1 MREFSL
7 DTISANL
14 YDEFTEATITKN
26 KPTNT
31 VQSNKASKSFL
42 KIKTISKWNN
52 LGLVMLPYLLTFC
65 RIVIGL
71 VFAYAFLTKIR
82 DVNAFNQTIT
92 RFKLLPAPWSR
103 PMALLFLTGE
113 LAVVMLTFVGG
124 QLLPLA
130 FGLAFL
136 QLAIFTMARAP
147 VLARRIQTSC
157 NCFGSQREARY
168 ILRHLAQRWLYW
180 LQLIGLEAGTA
191 RNDGIATAKL
201 V

>member
-1 MREFSL
+1 
-7 DTISANL
+7 
-14 YDEFTEATITKN
+14 
-26 KPTNT
+26 
-31 VQSNKASKSFL
+31 
-42 KIKTISKWNN
+42 
-52 LGLVMLPYLLTFC
+52 MLPYLLTFC

-136 QLAIFTMARAP
+136 QLAIFTMAQAS

-157 NCFGSQREARY
+157 NCFGVNEKPVTYYDIWRNVGFIGCSLLGWRLAPQGMTVLQQPSWFEWVLGGLMA
-168 ILRHLAQRWLYW
+168 ILFVFVWTHLSEVAVL
-180 LQLIGLEAGTA
+180 LANHKSKSA
-191 RNDGIATAKL
+191 
-201 V
+201 